1 MISDLLRACSS
12 LVFAAFSATIQHA
25 GKRLCGK
32 LYVIFGAESAAK
44 RWFSHDYSVFWQ
56 NGSRPARFAAA
67 GFWLCPAQDI
77 ACNDNEEKQ
86 L

>member
-12 LVFAAFSATIQHA
+12 LVFAAFSAIFQHA
-25 GKRLCGK
+25 DKRLCGK

-56 NGSRPARFAAA
+56 KWFPAGAVCFSRVLAVSGTRHR
-67 GFWLCPAQDI
+67 LQ
-77 ACNDNEEKQ
+77 
-86 L
+86 